1 MTEKTK
7 GVIAYLFG
15 FIGGLIILLGYK
27 DSTRETKV
35 HAAQAIT
42 LSIAYFIL
50 NIAVSIFTSIIGL
63 DFISGLLSL
72 GYFVIVIIG
81 VVKASK
87 EEEFNIPIITENA
100 LKIFAKQIDGE

>member
-15 FIGGLIILLGYK
+15 IIGGFIVLLGFK

-42 LSIAYFIL
+42 LNIAYI
-50 NIAVSIFTSIIGL
+50 IVSIIVSIIVNLTGIG
-63 DFISGLLSL
+63 FISSVVSI
-72 GYFVIVIIG
+72 GYWVIVIIG
-81 VVKASK
+81 AVKAYK
-87 EEEFNIPIITENA
+87 EEEFNMPLITENA
-100 LKIFAKQIDGE
+100 LKIFAKQIDAE